1 MSHLQSLG
9 FTEEFL
15 SEHLISLTCDG
26 AAVMFGS
33 LSGVAKLFKEKFP
46 SIVVWHCASH
56 RLELSVND
64 AVKEVGEAKE
74 DRTRDKKDCAM
85 YEGLLRK
92 MSSTEFILDLELM
105 CDSLQELSE
114 VSLDLQERN
123 IDLYIAHLKVIDLV
137 EVFEKRKTCPGSE
150 YRKSL

>member
-9 FTEEFL
+9 FTKGFL
-15 SEHLISLTCDG
+15 SEHLISLRCDG

-33 LSGVAKLFKEKFP
+33 RSGVASLFKEKFP

-56 RLELSVND
+56 RIELSVSD

-74 DRTRDKKDCAM
+74 DRTRDKKNRTM

-92 MSSTEFILDLELM
+92 ISSTEFILDLGLM
-105 CDSLQELSE
+105 CESLQELSE
-114 VSLDLQERN
+114 VSIDLQERN
-123 IDLYIAHLKVIDLV
+123 MDLY
-137 EVFEKRKTCPGSE
+137 
-150 YRKSL
+150 